1 MIRVADYIVKRLLEH
16 GIEHVF
22 MISGGGAMHL
32 NDAFGRMLYVCNHHE
47 QACAIAA
54 EGYFRASGKVAAVN
68 VTTGPGGTNT
78 LTGVLG
84 QWTDSVP
91 AVYIA
96 GQVKFE
102 TTALSCKEIGL
113 RQLGDQEITMEDIV
127 RPIVKFAATVL
138 DPLRIKYYVDK
149 AVYVATHG
157 RPGPVWLDVPMNV
170 QGALVEETKLEEYDK
185 KEDEIILDHDKLK
198 SQVQQLAKWL
208 VASERPVL
216 VAGWGIRIAGA
227 VKEFYNLIEKYKIP
241 VLSTFNGFDLLPTN
255 HPQHVGVIG
264 TIGSRAGNFALQNSD
279 LMLSV
284 GSRNNIRQV
293 SFNWKVFARAAKKV
307 VVDIDPAELKK
318 PTVIPDLPIAADAKE
333 FLEILEKE
341 LAGIKLPNWQGWNE
355 WCQER
360 KRRYPI
366 VLPENSDDI
375 GGVDLYY
382 FMHTLSEVLPEGSV
396 TVAGDG
402 SACVGMF
409 QAGVVKKGQRFF
421 WNSGCAAMGYD
432 LPAAIGACFSL
443 GKKDVVCLA
452 GDGSLQ
458 LNIQELQTVIHHKL
472 PIKLFYLNNN
482 GYLSIK
488 QTQDSYFAGHRVAC
502 DPQSGV
508 SFPDIQK
515 VAQAYGLPTTE
526 LSSHE
531 NFAENIREVL
541 EMSGPVL
548 CEVKLKT
555 DYKFSPKLSSLKL
568 PDGKM
573 ISKPLEDLYPF
584 LDRKEFESNMLI
596 PPLKE

>member
-1 MIRVADYIVKRLLEH
+1 MIRVADYIVKRLQEH

-32 NDAFGRMLYVCNHHE
+32 NDAFGRMPYICNHHE

-54 EGYFRASGKVAAVN
+54 EGYYRASGKVAAVN
-68 VTTGPGGTNT
+68 ITTGPGGTNT

-84 QWTDSVP
+84 QWTDSIP

-102 TTALSCKEIGL
+102 TTVLSCKDIGL

-127 RPIVKFAATVL
+127 RPVTKFASAVQ
-138 DPLRIKYYVDK
+138 DPLKIKYYIDK
-149 AVYVATHG
+149 AVYIATHG

-170 QGALVEETKLEEYDK
+170 QGALVEENQLEEYNR
-185 KEDEIILDHDKLK
+185 KEDEIIVDAKK
-198 SQVQQLAKWL
+198 IEQQVNQLVKWL
-208 VASERPVL
+208 TKSERPVL

-227 VKEFYNLIEKYKIP
+227 VKEFANLVEKYKIP
-241 VLSTFNGFDLLPTN
+241 VLATFNGFDLLESD
-255 HPQHVGVIG
+255 HPQRVGVIG

-293 SFNWKVFARAAKKV
+293 SFNWKVFARGAKKV

-318 PTVIPDLPIAADAKE
+318 PTLIPDLPICADAKY
-333 FLEILEKE
+333 FLKLLAEK
-341 LAGIKLPNWQGWNE
+341 LQKAKLPDWKGWND

-360 KRRYPI
+360 KRRYPAI
-366 VLPENSDDI
+366 LPGNADDSKGI
-375 GGVDLYY
+375 DLYY
-382 FMHTLSEVLPEGSV
+382 FMRSLSEVLPEGSV

-409 QAGVVKKGQRFF
+409 QGGLVKKNQRLF

-432 LPAAIGACFSL
+432 LPAAIGACF
-443 GKKDVVCLA
+443 GIDKKDVVCLA

-458 LNIQELQTVIHHKL
+458 LNIQELQTVVHHQL

-488 QTQDSYFAGHRVAC
+488 QTQDSFFAGHRVAC
-502 DPQSGV
+502 DPESGV
-508 SFPDIQK
+508 SFPNIQK
-515 VAQAYGLPTTE
+515 VARAYGLPAAE
-526 LSSHE
+526 LTDHKDL
-531 NFAENIREVL
+531 AGKIRQVL
-541 EMSGPVL
+541 ETPGPIV
-548 CEVKLKT
+548 CEVRLKQ
-555 DYKFSPKLSSLKL
+555 DYKFMPKVSSLKL
-568 PDGKM
+568 PDGRM

-584 LDRKEFESNMLI
+584 LDREEFKSNMII
-596 PPLKE
+596 PPMEE